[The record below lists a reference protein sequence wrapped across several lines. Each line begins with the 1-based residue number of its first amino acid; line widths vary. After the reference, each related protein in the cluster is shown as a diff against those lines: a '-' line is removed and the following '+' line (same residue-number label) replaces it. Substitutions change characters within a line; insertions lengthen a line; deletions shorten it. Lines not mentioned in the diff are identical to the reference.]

1 MSDQLPIPAL
11 GGLMHEDLSGLF
23 AEALQPKPND
33 GAVKFRQGSVVSWDP
48 VTNANTIQVGA
59 AILTDLP
66 VLDNGAA
73 AVPVVGD
80 VVGILSTGNAMFI
93 LGRIVR
99 P

>member
-1 MSDQLPIPAL
+1 VSELPIPPMRDL
-11 GGLMHEDLSGLF
+11 LHEDLAGLF
-23 AEALQPKPND
+23 VEALEPKPND

-59 AILTDLP
+59 ALLTDLP
-66 VLDNGAA
+66 ALDNGAA

-80 VVGILSTGNAMFI
+80 VVGILSTGNTMFI